1 MAATTNNTT
10 TNAWESALANYQDR
24 RAEFE
29 TADLD
34 REQAEVAR
42 DAAELHLLLT
52 PAPDL
57 KAVAIKMRAI
67 WNDNFTMMSTGPYVI
82 AQQMIIDEVARLPQ
96 AAA

>member
-10 TNAWESALANYQDR
+10 TNAWESALADYQDR
-24 RAEFE
+24 REEFE
-29 TADLD
+29 AADQD
-34 REQAEVAR
+34 REQAEIAR

-67 WNDNFTMMSTGPYVI
+67 WSDNFTMMSTDPYVV
-82 AQQMIIDEVARLPQ
+82 AQQMMIDEVGRLPQ
-96 AAA
+96 VAA